1 MPKAVRF
8 PQGSDDSED
17 LVAKLRLGTSEH
29 VSATIGGPSTTEGPR
44 RRSRTREADPFVI
57 VPIRDLTSGAG
68 VLDSAGEMLVW
79 LYVLRERR
87 MKGSKPVAVTN
98 AGLAAW
104 GVDRRTK
111 YRTLEKLE
119 NAGLIR
125 VERRG
130 KSSPLVSLEHV
141 R

>member
-1 MPKAVRF
+1 
-8 PQGSDDSED
+8 
-17 LVAKLRLGTSEH
+17 
-29 VSATIGGPSTTEGPR
+29 
-44 RRSRTREADPFVI
+44 VI

-87 MKGSKPVAVTN
+87 MKGPKPVAVTN